1 MISAWLLKFNIN
13 NNLIIG
19 YPHFIPGCFY
29 TCQGISHTR
38 VLRMREGGGETHLV
52 FAHLLC
58 MSANF
63 ALSSLPHLQGM
74 EKKTCNVLA
83 VGVLFHF
90 LVEMTLCLVISCHMV
105 HRLKPLVK

>member
-1 MISAWLLKFNIN
+1 M
-13 NNLIIG
+13 
-19 YPHFIPGCFY
+19 
-29 TCQGISHTR
+29 
-38 VLRMREGGGETHLV
+38 HLV

-90 LVEMTLCLVISCHMV
+90 LVEMTFCLVSSCHMV
-105 HRLKPLVK
+105 HRWTFPLGSRSPQLTTTMVSLLDQGYHVHSPSIT